1 MYHSLFVTLWC
12 VCYVIMWLLYHYLF
26 AILSCVCYIINCL
39 LYHQVFS
46 ISSSVCYII
55 LCLLYYPMFV
65 ILSYVC
71 YIILCLFYHPVFV
84 ILPHSVQLGNFSPAW
99 NLAILQVGPRSGIIF
114 RLVSTH
120 PPDTARSELDYN
132 HWGCV

>member
-46 ISSSVCYII
+46 ISSSVWLSCVCYIIPCLLYYHMFVISSCVCFII
-55 LCLLYYPMFV
+55 LCLLYCHTR
-65 ILSYVC
+65 SN
-71 YIILCLFYHPVFV
+71 
-84 ILPHSVQLGNFSPAW
+84 LGISA
-99 NLAILQVGPRSGIIF
+99 LLEILQSCKLDHEVALFSDWYPP
-114 RLVSTH
+114 TH
-120 PPDTARSELDYN
+120 PPTARSELDYN